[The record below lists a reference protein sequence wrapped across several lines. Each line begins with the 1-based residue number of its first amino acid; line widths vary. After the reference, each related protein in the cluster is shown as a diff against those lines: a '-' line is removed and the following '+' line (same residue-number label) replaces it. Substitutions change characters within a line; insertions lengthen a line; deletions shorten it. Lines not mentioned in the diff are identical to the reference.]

1 MHRLLAEQEAKI
13 ELHFKQQPEPHKLN
27 DTLLSDVET
36 LTLELQT
43 TIGSLRSKLDA
54 FSAKVDSIDLS
65 YDKRISNLEATMT
78 PLLAGLDRLPTMA
91 KVHEHLSQELKHMC
105 LVTVPELISSGFDE
119 TWTSK
124 IESRVKDI
132 VERDSKDL
140 KTMVRLDL
148 KRLES
153 LMLNSFEHNKSIQ
166 SAESAGH
173 DEGRKSFLDLPSLR
187 HSLDSAKADHEGKS
201 SMANLI
207 ATTTEL
213 RERLEDSEQ
222 FVLGTSET
230 VNEKLEEI

>member
-1 MHRLLAEQEAKI
+1 
-13 ELHFKQQPEPHKLN
+13 
-27 DTLLSDVET
+27 
-36 LTLELQT
+36 
-43 TIGSLRSKLDA
+43 
-54 FSAKVDSIDLS
+54 
-65 YDKRISNLEATMT
+65 MT
-78 PLLAGLDRLPTMA
+78 PLLASLNRLPTMA

-105 LVTVPELISSGFDE
+105 LVTVPELISTGFDE

-124 IESRVKDI
+124 IEGRVKDI
-132 VERDSKDL
+132 VEKDSKDL

-166 SAESAGH
+166 SLESGH

-187 HSLDSAKADHEGKS
+187 HSLDSSKADNEGKS
-201 SMANLI
+201 LMANLI
-207 ATTTEL
+207 ASGTEL